1 MLIELR
7 IQDYAVIDDL
17 SLRPEP
23 GLNALSGETGAG
35 KSIIVGA
42 LSLLV
47 GERASS
53 QVVRTGTGRAVV
65 EAVFDLQGRADI
77 ASRAREMGFSVEDD
91 LLILRREVAAEGR
104 NRAWVNGSP
113 ATASAV
119 GELGGRLVDI
129 HGQHE
134 HQSLLEPREQ
144 RTILDQFGGA
154 GPESNRVRELHGEWT
169 RQQGEL
175 EEKEA
180 RIRELEARAD
190 FLRFQAGE
198 IREADLE
205 AGEEEALEEEAA
217 RLEHAEELASGA
229 LTLQEGLYAG
239 EDSLSDRL
247 AAMQDL
253 LGRLARLDSSLEAH
267 QGTLEEAYH
276 LMAEVGQDMGSYGAE
291 IQHDPGRLEEIRQR
305 QDRIFRLKRK
315 YGPELEDVLATG
327 RRVEEELQELE
338 GASFDLKEL
347 RESVAQRWQEFQEAV
362 EVLTLRRE
370 EAASRLEE
378 EVQELLPDLG
388 LGQGVFRVR
397 LTPLEEPG
405 PAGGEGVQFQVSLNP
420 GFDPGPLSRVASG
433 GELSRVMLAL
443 KTILA
448 RVDRVPSLIFDEV
461 DAGIGGE
468 VASRVAEKLREVA
481 KHHQVFVITHLPQLA
496 SRAHHQLSV
505 EKGEVEGMAS
515 TWVRELKG
523 EDRVEEVA
531 RMLGGDPE
539 SPTSREHARELLG
552 S

>member
-65 EAVFDLQGRADI
+65 EAVFDLQGREDI

-144 RTILDQFGGA
+144 RAILDQFGGA
-154 GPESNRVRELHGEWT
+154 GPEANRVRELHREWT

-267 QGTLEEAYH
+267 GRTLEEAYH

-291 IQHDPGRLEEIRQR
+291 IQHDPARLEEIRQR

-347 RESVAQRWQEFQEAV
+347 RGSVAKRLQEFQEAV

-405 PAGGEGVQFQVSLNP
+405 SAGGEGVQFQVSLNP